1 MEKYYVTEERLAEL
15 KAELGRLKSETRR
28 EIADRLQKA
37 KELGDLAEN
46 ADYIEA
52 REEQGF
58 LETRIV
64 ELEDMIR
71 RAVVIKKAAN
81 QNMVQI
87 GSTFHAKSH
96 DRTMTFTLV
105 GVNETK
111 PEEGLI
117 SNESPIG
124 RAFLGRKTGE
134 KTVVKTPKGETVY
147 EILSIE

>member
-1 MEKYYVTEERLAEL
+1 MEKYYVTEERLVEL
-15 KAELGRLKSETRR
+15 KAELERLRGEIRR

-58 LETRIV
+58 LETLII
-64 ELEDMIR
+64 ELEDMIQ
-71 RAVVIKKAAN
+71 RAVVIKKTTH
-81 QNMVQI
+81 QDMIQI
-87 GSTFHAKSH
+87 GSTFHTQNG
-96 DRTMTFTLV
+96 DRSFTFTIV
-105 GVNETK
+105 GSNETK

-124 RAFLGRKTGE
+124 KSFLGKKTGD
-134 KTVVKTPKGETVY
+134 KTVVKTPKGEAVY
-147 EILSIE
+147 EILSI